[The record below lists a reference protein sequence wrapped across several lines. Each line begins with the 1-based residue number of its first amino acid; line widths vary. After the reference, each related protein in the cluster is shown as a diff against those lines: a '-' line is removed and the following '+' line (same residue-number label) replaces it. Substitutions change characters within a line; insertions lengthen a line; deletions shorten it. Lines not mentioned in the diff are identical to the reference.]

1 MLIGPIPYITRKRI
15 LFGREITTFVP
26 DYSFDG
32 IKERIAA
39 EVDLIEDACYDRR
52 KL

>member
-1 MLIGPIPYITRKRI
+1 MLIGPVLYTTHKRI
-15 LFGREITTFVP
+15 CLGQEIVTFVP
-26 DYSFDG
+26 DYSRAG
-32 IKERIAA
+32 VRERIVA

>member
-1 MLIGPIPYITRKRI
+1 MFIGPVPYITRKRI
-15 LFGREITTFVP
+15 CLGREIVTFVP
-26 DYSFDG
+26 DYSYPG
-32 IKERIAA
+32 VRERIAA